1 MMDNVRSQNDIGID
15 EANEY
20 GAIEAP
26 PVIDA
31 QERRMHVRAY
41 NYWVSLLGNR
51 ALPSIEDLNP
61 EDMEDFST
69 NSVLLDFSMGM
80 ENPAIIY
87 LGAGLR
93 EECGIEGPIER
104 ADEVPARSLLS
115 RLTDHYLQII
125 ANAAPVGFEAEFT
138 NQRDTDIMYRGILMP
153 FSSDDETIDF
163 IYGVIS
169 WKEMAAKSMMDALG
183 EEVQAALSTSPKP
196 SAEPSPIWADGPSA
210 TSDFEDEDDADM
222 ASSPT
227 ELAALDADDFGFESV
242 DEESKSET
250 PPETGLGEISLDDGL
265 TSLDAFDVP
274 SEEAEA
280 SNIVDLADMDGVNS
294 MGEALNAM
302 ESKSHERSTDA
313 DPDIELAFDISDEL
327 TFDDDMGLSEVPT
340 ESADAFIGLE
350 DTEETVECEDA
361 GVPEEVMLDELDL
374 SAFMAADQDTV
385 ISDALSDFGEDEAE
399 ETGASED
406 MLELSTDDLLEVS
419 EEDNEAETDAQDTAP
434 ADALLD
440 SFDLEAVDL
449 GELEALPET
458 EIEAIPEAEMAPTT
472 KDTEVEPE
480 TEIDCGLDELTAL
493 EELETEPETDISTE
507 SESETSIEDELE
519 EETDISTFTP
529 LSDIPLTDLS
539 VEEEPEIE
547 PEAEAGD
554 DMLATAA
561 LAAIEPIAGIASSAD
576 IAEPTEQPDG
586 LAGALDIAR
595 QSAAQAND
603 ADARSRTALYHAI
616 GHAHDFALATREAP
630 ADYAAML
637 EDAGITVQDRS
648 PMTAIAKLVFGTDYD
663 KTRLAEYALAL
674 DYAFSEGLEKGALA
688 EQLGFY
694 EGGLKGLVRD
704 VRAARNAG
712 EPPRG
717 ARSLERA
724 YRKISKAQRLDAGA
738 LSFDEQGVSLI
749 VARREHDGSVS
760 FVACAD
766 TQDKAAQKILI
777 AASKSI

>member
-1 MMDNVRSQNDIGID
+1 MMDNVRGQDDIGID
-15 EANEY
+15 ETNEY

-104 ADEVPARSLLS
+104 ADEVPPRSLLS

-183 EEVQAALSTSPKP
+183 EEVQAALSASPKP

-210 TSDFEDEDDADM
+210 TSDFEDEDDVDM
-222 ASSPT
+222 SLSPA
-227 ELAALDADDFGFESV
+227 ELAALEAGDFGFESL
-242 DEESKSET
+242 DEKGESET
-250 PPETGLGEISLDDGL
+250 SSGTGLDEVALDDGL
-265 TSLDAFDVP
+265 TSLDEFSASDEVT
-274 SEEAEA
+274 EADT
-280 SNIVDLADMDGVNS
+280 IVDLADMDGVNS
-294 MGEALNAM
+294 IGEAVDATENN
-302 ESKSHERSTDA
+302 SHKRSIDA
-313 DPDIELAFDISDEL
+313 RADNELAFDISDEL
-327 TFDDDMGLSEVPT
+327 SFDDDDMGFSEAPT
-340 ESADAFIGLE
+340 EEVSPNDATG
-350 DTEETVECEDA
+350 A
-361 GVPEEVMLDELDL
+361 PEEAVLDELDL
-374 SAFMAADQDTV
+374 SAFLAADQDTM
-385 ISDALSDFGEDEAE
+385 ISDTLADFGAEE
-399 ETGASED
+399 ETGVSD
-406 MLELSTDDLLEVS
+406 DLLELSTEELLEVEEGDSS
-419 EEDNEAETDAQDTAP
+419 EHETAEQEPVD

-440 SFDLEAVDL
+440 SFDIEALDI
-449 GELEALPET
+449 GELEALPE
-458 EIEAIPEAEMAPTT
+458 IEADAAPEAES
-472 KDTEVEPE
+472 EVAAEAEPE
-480 TEIDCGLDELTAL
+480 MEIDCGFDELTEAV
-493 EELETEPETDISTE
+493 ELEAEPEKSISIEAE
-507 SESETSIEDELE
+507 SEASAGGISEDEMDVPKFTPLTDMPLPELDALPEDDMPAVAALTSIEPAAELPSI
-519 EETDISTFTP
+519 TDVLDP
-529 LSDIPLTDLS
+529 
-539 VEEEPEIE
+539 
-547 PEAEAGD
+547 AEQA
-554 DMLATAA
+554 
-561 LAAIEPIAGIASSAD
+561 
-576 IAEPTEQPDG
+576 DG

-595 QSAAQAND
+595 QSAAQASD
-603 ADARSRTALYHAI
+603 ADARSRTALYRAI

-637 EDAGITVQDRS
+637 EEAGITVQDRS

-674 DYAFSEGLEKGALA
+674 DYAFNESLEKGTLA
-688 EQLGFY
+688 GQLGFY

-724 YRKISKAQRLDAGA
+724 YRKINKAQRLDAGA
-738 LSFDEQGVSLI
+738 LSFDEQGVTLI
-749 VARREHDGSVS
+749 IARREHDGSMS

-766 TQDKAAQKILI
+766 THDKAAQKILI